1 MAASTETER
10 VTRSLL
16 IASSTSTPAT
26 SGRYTLPTRTS
37 RTGSASASAM
47 MRRAGHFSTGRPP
60 SRSPLSGT
68 ERGSGGEDS
77 PRLSRAASVSARYS
91 APESRCAQPSR
102 SATRPAVELLPDAA
116 GPSIAM
122 TLITLP
128 VSRLHVGTNSL
139 QIREEVRI
147 ADSDGLPLGKSHIC
161 PRHSAQHRE
170 RHREPVILGCFDL
183 APGWLVGSF
192 DMQVI
197 AASLGPDP
205 DRPQICRNQFEAI
218 ALLHAQLAD
227 FAKHRPAVRAA
238 RQYGEHRN

>member
-116 GPSIAM
+116 GPSMAM
-122 TLITLP
+122 TLNTFQ
-128 VSRLHVGTNSL
+128 VSRLHVGTNAPE
-139 QIREEVRI
+139 IGKEAGI
-147 ADSDGLPLGKSHIC
+147 AD
-161 PRHSAQHRE
+161 RHRFPFRQLYLRPFDRAQHRK
-170 RHREPVILGCFDL
+170 RHREPMVFGGFDFT
-183 APGWLVGSF
+183 AWGALVPLH
-192 DMQVI
+192 MQIVPLHFGLCAKRSEVGGDQLEPI
-197 AASLGPDP
+197 AFFHS
-205 DRPQICRNQFEAI
+205 
-218 ALLHAQLAD
+218 QLS
-227 FAKHRPAVRAA
+227 
-238 RQYGEHRN
+238 